1 MESWFHVT
9 HKGDTAHACIFG
21 EIGVGQP
28 AQDFIAAL
36 RDAPDVELRLDCPGG
51 DSTCGIKIH
60 DALRERA
67 TTATITGRCGSAG
80 LIACMGA
87 KKITCISSARLLVH
101 QPVNFVLGNAGQFR
115 LAAVGLE
122 KIRTRFEQI
131 ISDRTKQPL
140 ATVRAWVGGETYFS
154 AQEAQAVGLVDEIY
168 FAPEAT
174 PAPAIVTS
182 EPGEPSATEQE
193 TIFRAWL
200 SAFGKMKVSDPNKFS
215 RDVLLWL
222 RSNITSA

>member
-1 MESWFHVT
+1 MSWFHVA
-9 HKGDTAHACIFG
+9 HKSGVAHANIFG

-51 DSTCGIKIH
+51 DSTCGIMVH
-60 DALRERA
+60 DALRQRN
-67 TTATITGRCGSAG
+67 TTATITGRCGSSG

-87 KKITCISSARLLVH
+87 KRITCISTARLLVH
-101 QPVNFVLGNAGQFR
+101 QPVNFILGNASQLRF
-115 LAAVGLE
+115 AADGLE
-122 KIRTRFEQI
+122 KIRTRFELI

-140 ATVRAWVGGETYFS
+140 ATVRAWVAGETYFS
-154 AQEAQAVGLVDEIY
+154 AAEALAAGLIDEI
-168 FAPEAT
+168 FTAPDVT
-174 PAPAIVTS
+174 TAPAIATS